1 MWTEKNKMKLNP
13 KKTKNMVFNFS
24 KNNQFTTDIKLR
36 NESLEV
42 KKEIKLQYRW
52 FEVEQ
57 EYWGVS

>member
-42 KKEIKLQYRW
+42 KKEIKLLDADALQMI
-52 FEVEQ
+52 
-57 EYWGVS
+57 